1 MKLHHRLAAFAFC
14 LAVLPVPAQEY
25 PSRPVKLVVPFPP
38 GSATDVVARLIGYEL
53 QGTLGQPFI
62 IDNRAG
68 AQATIGTDFVA
79 KSPADGYTILVA
91 AVSFAAAPS
100 LVKSVTF
107 DPVKSF
113 APIGQM
119 VTFPLALVVKPDFP
133 AKTMQEFIAHAKAN
147 PGKLSAGYGSSSSQV
162 CITQMTAMAGLQV
175 TEVPYKGIPL
185 AVNDVLSGTL
195 DFTFADLAVAI
206 PQAKGG
212 ALRIIAVTSEKRNPL
227 VPDIPAIAEVLPGYD
242 LAAWLSLFAPAG
254 TPKDA
259 IQKIHAATVK
269 ALAKPEIVAKLAAIG
284 LTPAPLGPEET
295 GRHVKSEVDK
305 WARLVKQAGIKPG

>member
-1 MKLHHRLAAFAFC
+1 MKLHSRLVAFAFC
-14 LAVLPVPAQEY
+14 LAALPALAQEY

-38 GSATDVVARLIGYEL
+38 GSVTDVVARLIGYEL
-53 QGTLGQPFI
+53 QATLGQPFI

-79 KSPADGYTILVA
+79 KSPPDGYTILVA

-133 AKTMQEFIAHAKAN
+133 ARTTQEFIAYAKAR

-162 CITQMTAMAGLQV
+162 CITLLSSMANLQV

-195 DFTFADLAVAI
+195 DFTFADLAVALS
-206 PQAKGG
+206 QVKGG
-212 ALRIIAVTSEKRNPL
+212 ALRMIAVTSQKRNPL
-227 VPDIPAIAEVLPGYD
+227 VPDVPALAEALPGYD

-254 TPKDA
+254 TPKDV
-259 IQKIHAATVK
+259 IQKLYLATGK
-269 ALAKPEIVAKLAAIG
+269 ALAKPEVVTKLAAIG
-284 LTPAPLGPEET
+284 LTPTPLGPEEL
-295 GRHVKSEVDK
+295 GKYVKSEVDK
-305 WARLVKQAGIKPG
+305 WARLVNQAGIKPE

>member
-1 MKLHHRLAAFAFC
+1 
-14 LAVLPVPAQEY
+14 
-25 PSRPVKLVVPFPP
+25 
-38 GSATDVVARLIGYEL
+38 
-53 QGTLGQPFI
+53 
-62 IDNRAG
+62 
-68 AQATIGTDFVA
+68 
-79 KSPADGYTILVA
+79 
-91 AVSFAAAPS
+91 
-100 LVKSVTF
+100 
-107 DPVKSF
+107 
-113 APIGQM
+113 M

-133 AKTMQEFIAHAKAN
+133 AKTMQEFIAYAKAR

-259 IQKIHAATVK
+259 IQKIHQATGK

-284 LTPAPLGPEET
+284 LTPTPLGPEET
-295 GRHVKSEVDK
+295 ARHVKNEVDK
-305 WARLVKQAGIKPG
+305 WARLVKQAGIKPE

>member
-1 MKLHHRLAAFAFC
+1 MKLHRRLAAFALC
-14 LAVLPVPAQEY
+14 LAVLPALAQDY

-38 GSATDVVARLIGYEL
+38 GSATDVVARLIGFEL
-53 QGTLGQPFI
+53 QATLGQPFI

-133 AKTMQEFIAHAKAN
+133 AKTMREFIAHAKAN
-147 PGKLSAGYGSSSSQV
+147 PGKLSGGYGSSSSQV

-212 ALRIIAVTSEKRNPL
+212 ALRMIAVTSEKRNPL

-254 TPKDA
+254 TPKDV
-259 IQKIHAATVK
+259 IQKVHQATVK
-269 ALAKPEIVAKLAAIG
+269 ALAKPEVVAKLAAIG
-284 LTPAPLGPEET
+284 LTPNPLGPEDT
-295 GRHVKSEVDK
+295 ARHVKSEVDK
-305 WARLVKQAGIKPG
+305 WARLVKQAGIKPE